1 MEKLEKAAKELREY
15 ANSIGGTTIQTEQY
29 PQSSYL

>member
-1 MEKLEKAAKELREY
+1 MEKLEKAPKELKG
-15 ANSIGGTTIQTEQY
+15 SIGGTTIKTNQY